1 MSNTILE
8 SNQMQITTQVVA
20 PPSTAMIIYPVKDMF
35 ITKQYPVFSFGE
47 YAQLFVR
54 KNNDS
59 ECRTIISFDI
69 PAIEDNIWKNFID
82 CKIKITFRDVP
93 RATTI
98 VLKQVEDD
106 GWSETGVTWAGKP
119 VVYPETLATYNIDE
133 NTKTIY
139 YDIQDFLMGL
149 KGEPGNFAFSIRELN
164 DNDQTTDIDIYS
176 KESSVDAMKPQ
187 IVAEYEYFPDNPDLA
202 DLTSSVV
209 VRINDEAEFPSRGL
223 KVKNGIPAPADLS
236 ATMRVKGYSTYADG
250 PTFSLYTVA
259 KTVKDVKFSC
269 VVQRWTHKDFRAPGF
284 RLPLKH
290 ANAELS
296 VPNFNTVIYRHEIP
310 ASLTILQYKG
320 REDILAGD
328 FAVRKHDKAELDSS
342 IIVPSHKDRAQ
353 LEMTLSVSKV
363 IPPIKGGEDD
373 PPLQPEIL
381 QLYEDSSLRSRG
393 LTVKSYE
400 DNAEFSMSCSVMSRA
415 DLAGSIFIKYYEDE
429 AELECENL
437 YVRPHADLIAD
448 DFSVNKIDEKVIQVF
463 DFYVRPSWAHDMTVR
478 MKIVKDQRKP
488 YAFIM

>member
-8 SNQMQITTQVVA
+8 SNQMQVTTYVVA

-119 VVYPETLATYNIDE
+119 VVYPETLATYQIDE
-133 NTKTIY
+133 NTKTIE
-139 YDIQDFLMGL
+139 YDIKDFLMGL

-164 DNDQTTDIDIYS
+164 DNEQTVDIDIYS
-176 KESSVDAMKPQ
+176 KESSVEALRPQ

-202 DLTSSVV
+202 DLVGSVN
-209 VRINDEAEFPSRGL
+209 VRINDYAEFVSRGL

-236 ATMRVKGYSTYADG
+236 ATMRVKGYSTYVDG
-250 PTFSLYTVA
+250 PTFNIYTVA
-259 KTVKDVKFSC
+259 KTVKDVRFTC
-269 VVQRWTHKDFRAPGF
+269 VVQRWTHKDLRAPGF

-290 ANAELS
+290 ANADLS
-296 VPNFNTVIYRHEIP
+296 ASDFSTIIHRHEIP
-310 ASLTILQYKG
+310 ATLSVPKFTERVELQATG
-320 REDILAGD
+320 
-328 FAVRKHDKAELDSS
+328 FAVKKNSYAGFEGSL
-342 IIVPSHKDRAQ
+342 IVPVSRDKVQ
-353 LEMTLSVSKV
+353 LPASITVSKV
-363 IPPIKGGEDD
+363 IPEEPPKRED
-373 PPLQPEIL
+373 PLYD
-381 QLYEDSSLRSRG
+381 LYEASMLRGSM
-393 LTVKSYE
+393 TVKGYE
-400 DNAEFSMSCSVMSRA
+400 DQAEFSMSCSVMSRA
-415 DLAGSIFIKYYEDE
+415 DLPGSISIKYYEEE
-429 AELECENL
+429 ADLECINL
-437 YVRPHADLIAD
+437 YVKPHIDLVAD
-448 DFSVNKIDEKVIQVF
+448 DFSVNKIDEKIITAF

-478 MKIVKDQRKP
+478 MKIVKDPRKP